1 MEILFQ
7 TVVSGYLLHF
17 VQDGS
22 SKNALGKS
30 CLRKNNKH
38 PEFGK
43 TNPDQSPLTPIALR
57 RALCM
62 PFREPPHS
70 DFTTGT

>member
-43 TNPDQSPLTPIALR
+43 TIRLKVGRGGMPRPLASGTRPRGPEA
-57 RALCM
+57 
-62 PFREPPHS
+62 PP
-70 DFTTGT
+70 

>member
-43 TNPDQSPLTPIALR
+43 TNRLKVGRGGDAAALGLGDASPRP
-57 RALCM
+57 
-62 PFREPPHS
+62 
-70 DFTTGT
+70 